1 MPSSPRQRI
10 TALIARARYRII
22 GHFMAFHAIEAGE
35 AVDYVPRTPLYR
47 REFDAL
53 LARGLVRQAGYRRY
67 WVDLA
72 ACQADVE
79 RRRRRR
85 AVPIVVATAIASAV
99 ALTFLYRG

>member
-1 MPSSPRQRI
+1 MRSSAVLSVA
-10 TALIARARYRII
+10 ALVERVRYRII
-22 GHFMAFHAIEAGE
+22 DHFMAFHAIEPEE
-35 AVDYVPRTPLYR
+35 AVDYLPTSPLYR

-79 RRRRRR
+79 RRRRR